1 MVDIKIL
8 LVEDDAIEAL
18 DIKKTLESFGY
29 SVPYVAS
36 RGEEAVTKALELM
49 PDLILM
55 DIVLKG
61 QQNGIEVASEIK
73 NLNIPV
79 IYLTAHSEELTV
91 QKAKLTQPY
100 GYLIKPYD
108 LIELKC
114 AIDFALFKSDQE
126 TKLRESEENFRAIAE
141 NASEGILIAAD
152 DEIYVYAN
160 QMAAEITGYTTKEL
174 LEKSIADLVYPEE
187 IEKVMGRFKARITGK
202 TSHST
207 YTTRI
212 VRKDGTTVPIELTG
226 AKTVWK
232 GQQAVMILFSD
243 ITERKRAE
251 SKQESLNRK
260 LRAISNCNQAMLRA
274 VDEQTLLE
282 DICRIICDE
291 AGYRMAWVG
300 YAEYDEA
307 KTILP
312 VAYAGYDNG
321 YIANAKLSWSE
332 DRERG
337 QGPAG
342 MVIRSGE
349 LVYVQDFKTDPLMAP
364 WRESA
369 LKRGYRSGI
378 ALPLKDKKGQ
388 SFGVLLIYSGKP
400 NAISQ
405 DEIWLMEELA
415 GNLAFGVMSLRKQE
429 DLENTKESLRH
440 ESAEL
445 LFKNTL
451 LEAQLEST
459 IDGILVV
466 DENEKII
473 LFNKRFG
480 EILSIPQ
487 NILDFKD
494 DKKLIEYSID
504 DLKDPESFFE
514 VMEYLKAHKNEKSRD
529 QFEFKDGRIFDR
541 YSSPLL
547 SESGNY
553 YGRVWYIRD
562 ITELMEVEKAL
573 KDSEE
578 RMRLT
583 LEATH
588 IGLWDWN
595 VKNDEWYASDIYYS
609 MLGYEPQSGPGDRAK
624 WLERVHPD
632 DRDMVKE
639 KIDNVLVQN
648 FNSYEYEARLR
659 HADGTYRWVHVAG
672 FGIERDPDGRATR
685 MLGIRV
691 DITDRK
697 KAEDEVKKS
706 LEEKEALLSE
716 IHHRVKNNM
725 QIISSLLIC
734 RPNLLHLMKL

>member
-1 MVDIKIL
+1 
-8 LVEDDAIEAL
+8 
-18 DIKKTLESFGY
+18 
-29 SVPYVAS
+29 
-36 RGEEAVTKALELM
+36 
-49 PDLILM
+49 
-55 DIVLKG
+55 
-61 QQNGIEVASEIK
+61 
-73 NLNIPV
+73 
-79 IYLTAHSEELTV
+79 
-91 QKAKLTQPY
+91 
-100 GYLIKPYD
+100 
-108 LIELKC
+108 
-114 AIDFALFKSDQE
+114 
-126 TKLRESEENFRAIAE
+126 
-141 NASEGILIAAD
+141 
-152 DEIYVYAN
+152 
-160 QMAAEITGYTTKEL
+160 
-174 LEKSIADLVYPEE
+174 
-187 IEKVMGRFKARITGK
+187 
-202 TSHST
+202 
-207 YTTRI
+207 
-212 VRKDGTTVPIELTG
+212 
-226 AKTVWK
+226 
-232 GQQAVMILFSD
+232 
-243 ITERKRAE
+243 
-251 SKQESLNRK
+251 
-260 LRAISNCNQAMLRA
+260 
-274 VDEQTLLE
+274 
-282 DICRIICDE
+282 
-291 AGYRMAWVG
+291 
-300 YAEYDEA
+300 
-307 KTILP
+307 
-312 VAYAGYDNG
+312 
-321 YIANAKLSWSE
+321 
-332 DRERG
+332 
-337 QGPAG
+337 
-342 MVIRSGE
+342 
-349 LVYVQDFKTDPLMAP
+349 
-364 WRESA
+364 
-369 LKRGYRSGI
+369 
-378 ALPLKDKKGQ
+378 
-388 SFGVLLIYSGKP
+388 
-400 NAISQ
+400 
-405 DEIWLMEELA
+405 MEELV

-480 EILSIPQ
+480 EVLSISQ

-562 ITELMEVEKAL
+562 ITELMKVEKAL

-588 IGLWDWN
+588 IGLWDWD

-691 DITDRK
+691 DITERKKAEDAILQAKEEWEHTFDAVPDLIAILDTEYHVIRANKAMADRLGVSPEEAVGVTCYEVVHGLTAPPSFCPYYKLLKDGQEHAVEVHEDRIGGDFIVSVSPLYDSEGKLMGSVHVARDITGRK

-725 QIISSLLIC
+725 QIISSLL
-734 RPNLLHLMKL
+734 NLQTQFVTSDETVKVLHESQDRVKAMATIYEKLYLSEDLTKINFKNYIQSLVQGLFYSHTTKKGQIEPIIKIEDIMLNIETAVPCGLIISELVSNSLKHAFPDDEEGEIQVSLQRCDGKYELLISDNGIGFPEDINFKNTNTLGLQLVNNLIDQIDGEITLNRSHGTEFKITFKELKYVKRI